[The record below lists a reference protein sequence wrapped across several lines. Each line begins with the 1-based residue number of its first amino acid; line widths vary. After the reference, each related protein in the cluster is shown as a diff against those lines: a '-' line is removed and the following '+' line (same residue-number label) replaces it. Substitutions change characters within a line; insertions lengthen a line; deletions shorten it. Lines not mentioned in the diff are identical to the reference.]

1 MKGVRY
7 YLWRF
12 FSRPASAVVAGVIQ
26 EMESPKRQASQLA
39 SSQQHSTQ
47 SLQQTEKQ
55 EQQTQSSLSQ
65 QTQQQQSSSQQSQQ
79 PPSKRPKPSPRYSLR
94 TPSHL
99 SSTPTPASPTT
110 SPTSQIL
117 RADVA
122 ASLADVV
129 PAPQRLLATIP
140 AALDLWSAQR
150 HLLAL
155 YASLVDQFV
164 GSHSPREIFL
174 ALWSEDWRNSE
185 VHRQL
190 RRQLLRS
197 PESERVE
204 TTLALCE
211 GFLQV
216 DERDGCQVDLR
227 RRAWGEKER
236 VPAES
241 RRGAWGDGGDL
252 A

>member
-1 MKGVRY
+1 M
-7 YLWRF
+7 
-12 FSRPASAVVAGVIQ
+12 
-26 EMESPKRQASQLA
+26 
-39 SSQQHSTQ
+39 
-47 SLQQTEKQ
+47 
-55 EQQTQSSLSQ
+55 
-65 QTQQQQSSSQQSQQ
+65 
-79 PPSKRPKPSPRYSLR
+79 
-94 TPSHL
+94 
-99 SSTPTPASPTT
+99 
-110 SPTSQIL
+110 
-117 RADVA
+117 
-122 ASLADVV
+122 
-129 PAPQRLLATIP
+129 
-140 AALDLWSAQR
+140 
-150 HLLAL
+150 
-155 YASLVDQFV
+155 